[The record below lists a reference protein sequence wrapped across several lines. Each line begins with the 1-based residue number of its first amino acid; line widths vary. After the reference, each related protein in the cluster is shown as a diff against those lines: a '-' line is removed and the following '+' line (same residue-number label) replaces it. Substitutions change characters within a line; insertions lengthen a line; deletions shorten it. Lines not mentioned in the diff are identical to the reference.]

1 MSKDPFKI
9 EEEEEQSFRDT
20 ISTVDSSGKRVWV
33 YPKMPFGRFYNMR
46 KVVSYVLLVLLFS
59 GPFIR
64 INGEPLLLMNIL
76 ERKFVILGQV
86 FWPQD
91 TIFFLLAM
99 ITFIVFIIV
108 FTVAFGRL
116 FCGWVCPQTIFME
129 MVFRRIEYWIE
140 GDANHQKRLNKQP
153 WNREKIIKKSSKHV
167 IFFGISFLISNIFLA
182 YIIGSDELIRIITE
196 PPSEHIG
203 GLAGISLFSF
213 VFYGVFAHLREQ
225 VCTTI
230 CPYGRLQGVLL
241 DRDSV
246 VIAYDHVRG
255 EERSKFRKGED
266 RAAVGKGDCIDCNAC
281 VVVCPTGIDI
291 RNGTQLECVNCT
303 ACIDACDDIM
313 DKIDKPRGLIRYAS
327 ENQITENTPFTFTT
341 RAKAYTA
348 VLVVLTGVLGAL
360 LFIRTDV
367 ETSILRT
374 PGMLYQTEENGT
386 YTNLYNYSI
395 VNKTNRDMPIE
406 IRSESE
412 YATVQVVGDSLSV
425 DRQGQRDGVFFIR
438 IHEDDIDGT
447 KTPVVLGIYEGD
459 RLINRVKTNF
469 IGPSKSNAKKEAS

>member
-1 MSKDPFKI
+1 MNKDDFNI
-9 EEEEEQSFRDT
+9 EEESFRDT

-33 YPKMPFGRFYNMR
+33 YPKMPSGRFYNMR
-46 KVVSYVLLVLLFS
+46 KVVSYFLLALLFS

-91 TIFFLLAM
+91 TIFFLLGM

-140 GDANHQKRLNKQP
+140 GDANHQRRLNKLP
-153 WNREKIIKKSSKHV
+153 WTRDKIIKKSSKH
-167 IFFGISFLISNIFLA
+167 ILFFGISFLISNIFLA
-182 YIIGSDELIRIITE
+182 YIIGSEELISIITE

-203 GLAGISLFSF
+203 GLIGISIFSL

-327 ENQITENTPFTFTT
+327 ENQITENTPFKYTA

-360 LFIRTDV
+360 LFIRSDV

-374 PGMLYQTEENGT
+374 PGMLYQTEENGN

-406 IRSESE
+406 IRSENE
-412 YATVQVVGDSLSV
+412 YATVQVAGDSLSV
-425 DRQGQRDGVFFIR
+425 ARQGQRDGVFFIR
-438 IHEDDIDGT
+438 IHEDDIQGT

-469 IGPSKSNAKKEAS
+469 IGPGKSNTKKEAS